1 MTTWKQAL
9 CRGAL
14 TGSLASLASMAALAW
29 RGRHDTGS
37 TAAALNAPS
46 HWLFGDRALWQDAP
60 SWRFT
65 GSGVTIHHLSAVMWG
80 VLYEKF
86 IARGRRRSPLPQQV
100 GEAVVATAAAA
111 VVDFALTPKRFTPG
125 FEHRL
130 TLRSLGIVYGAFA
143 LGIAAGSFI
152 GRR

>member
-9 CRGAL
+9 CRGAV

-29 RGRHDTGS
+29 RGRRDAGS
-37 TAAALNAPS
+37 TMAALNAPS
-46 HWLFGDRALWQDAP
+46 HWIFGELALRKNEP

-65 GSGVTIHHLSAVMWG
+65 GTGVAIHHFSALMWG

-86 IARGRRRSPLPQQV
+86 IARGRRGTPLPQQV
-100 GEAVVATAAAA
+100 GEAVVSTAAAA
-111 VVDFALTPKRFTPG
+111 VIDFALTPKRFTPG

-130 TLRSLGIVYGAFA
+130 SLRSLTIVYGAFA
-143 LGIAAGSFI
+143 IGVAAGSFLN
-152 GRR
+152 RR